1 MNNYKVG
8 DIVVATKEN
17 SLYLEGQVG
26 VVKGFAYD
34 GGYPRVVFD
43 TERRVHT
50 YDWDE
55 IEPYVIE
62 TVGHEE
68 DSGPLVDE
76 LIASLEEEISAPGV
90 HEFIPEGKPVD
101 MVNKPDHYNHG
112 EIECIDYLKDNMPY
126 EAYLGYLEGNLK
138 KYLHRW
144 RHKGKPLEDL
154 KKANWYLNRLRQEL
168 EGPEKT

>member
-1 MNNYKVG
+1 MYNYKVG
-8 DIVVATKEN
+8 DLVVATKEN
-17 SLYLEGQVG
+17 ALYLEGQLG
-26 VVKGFAYD
+26 VVKGFYD
-34 GGYPRVVFD
+34 GYPRVVFD
-43 TERRVHT
+43 TERAVHT

-55 IEPYVIE
+55 IEPYAIE
-62 TVGHEE
+62 TVDEE
-68 DSGPLVDE
+68 EGSQFVDE
-76 LIASLEEEISAPGV
+76 LIASLGEA
-90 HEFIPEGKPVD
+90 VD

-168 EGPEKT
+168 EGPEGA

>member
-1 MNNYKVG
+1 MYNYKVG
-8 DIVVATKEN
+8 DLVVATQEN
-17 SLYLEGQVG
+17 ASYLAGQLG
-26 VVKGFAYD
+26 VVKGFYD
-34 GGYPRVVFD
+34 GYPRVVFD
-43 TERRVHT
+43 TEREVHT

-55 IEPYVIE
+55 IEPYAIE
-62 TVGHEE
+62 TIGHEE
-68 DSGPLVDE
+68 DSGPFVDK
-76 LIASLEEEISAPGV
+76 LIASLEEA
-90 HEFIPEGKPVD
+90 VD

-154 KKANWYLNRLRQEL
+154 KKANWYLARLRQEL
-168 EGPEKT
+168 EGPEGA

>member
-1 MNNYKVG
+1 MYNYKVG
-8 DIVVATKEN
+8 DLVVATKEN
-17 SLYLEGQVG
+17 ALYLEGQLG
-26 VVKGFAYD
+26 VVKGLYD
-34 GGYPRVVFD
+34 GYPRVVFD
-43 TERRVHT
+43 TEREVHT

-55 IEPYVIE
+55 IEPYIIE
-62 TVGHEE
+62 TVGGET
-68 DSGPLVDE
+68 
-76 LIASLEEEISAPGV
+76 
-90 HEFIPEGKPVD
+90 VD

-154 KKANWYLNRLRQEL
+154 KKANWYLDRLRHEL
-168 EGPEKT
+168 EGPEGA

>member
-1 MNNYKVG
+1 MYNYKVG
-8 DIVVATKEN
+8 DAVVATKEN
-17 SLYLEGQVG
+17 ALYLEGQVG
-26 VVKGFAYD
+26 VVKGFYD
-34 GGYPRVVFD
+34 GYPRVVFD
-43 TERRVHT
+43 TEREVHT

-55 IEPYVIE
+55 IEPYIIE
-62 TVGHEE
+62 TVGGEK
-68 DSGPLVDE
+68 DSGPFVDE
-76 LIASLEEEISAPGV
+76 LIASLKET
-90 HEFIPEGKPVD
+90 VD

>member
-1 MNNYKVG
+1 MYNYKVG
-8 DIVVATKEN
+8 DLVVATKEN
-17 SLYLEGQVG
+17 ALNLEGQLG
-26 VVKGFAYD
+26 VVKEFYD
-34 GGYPRVVFD
+34 GYPRVVFD
-43 TERRVHT
+43 TERAVHT

-55 IEPYVIE
+55 IEPYAIE
-62 TVGHEE
+62 TIGHEE
-68 DSGPLVDE
+68 DSGPFVDK
-76 LIASLEEEISAPGV
+76 LIASLDEA
-90 HEFIPEGKPVD
+90 VD

-154 KKANWYLNRLRQEL
+154 SKASWYLNRLRHEL
-168 EGPEKT
+168 EGPEGA

>member
-1 MNNYKVG
+1 MYNYKIG
-8 DIVVATKEN
+8 DLVVATKEN
-17 SLYLEGQVG
+17 ALYLEGQLG
-26 VVKGFAYD
+26 VVKGFYD
-34 GGYPRVVFD
+34 GYPRVVFD
-43 TERRVHT
+43 TEREVHT

-55 IEPYVIE
+55 VEPYVIE
-62 TVGHEE
+62 TVDEE
-68 DSGPLVDE
+68 EGSQFVEE
-76 LIASLEEEISAPGV
+76 LIASLDEA
-90 HEFIPEGKPVD
+90 VD

-154 KKANWYLNRLRQEL
+154 SKSRWYLNRLLVEL
-168 EGPEKT
+168 GGEESA